1 MTEQWTSALSFS
13 SFAAPRRADGTP
25 AASDPRH
32 DVEETALH
40 WQSHSSRGG
49 AAGWASLNSLEAAGV
64 QGRGILINR
73 VVEIHGLSGS
83 IGEQLTLAWAAE
95 QDAQRFQD
103 PEIER
108 DPGHLE
114 EILTVQR
121 MAVRALC
128 EMSTHFLLGA
138 AHSLANLV
146 LRVTLCNSLAAE
158 VINAPK
164 KNRKAKGF
172 EPGTDMPSAWPT
184 FSSSPAVELWAQVLP
199 EAAEAS
205 GIDGIKKLVSR
216 LTLLQQDPRFRAL
229 DERRGM
235 DYHRRRPQSVKHT
248 SPRRGIWSYDKEK
261 KLSTT
266 RMVASAEDAQRDEV
280 LIHQICVDALTC
292 ITEAMVDIEPLIA
305 ESLSACHLAWRLD
318 DPRTIQGA
326 SPTARERRGLRSS
339 KQ

>member
-172 EPGTDMPSAWPT
+172 EPGTDLPSAWPT
-184 FSSSPAVELWAQVLP
+184 FSSSPAIELWAQVLP

-205 GIDGIKKLVSR
+205 GIDGIKSWSPASPCFSKTLDSVR
-216 LTLLQQDPRFRAL
+216 LTNVVAWITTADAPSRSSTHHPEGAS
-229 DERRGM
+229 GPTT
-235 DYHRRRPQSVKHT
+235 RRRSFRLPEWWPLPRTPSVTK
-248 SPRRGIWSYDKEK
+248 SS
-261 KLSTT
+261 ST
-266 RMVASAEDAQRDEV
+266 RS
-280 LIHQICVDALTC
+280 ALT
-292 ITEAMVDIEPLIA
+292 P
-305 ESLSACHLAWRLD
+305 
-318 DPRTIQGA
+318 
-326 SPTARERRGLRSS
+326 
-339 KQ
+339 

>member
-25 AASDPRH
+25 ATDPRRE
-32 DVEETALH
+32 VEATAMH

-49 AAGWASLNSLEAAGV
+49 AAGWASLHSLEAAGV

-73 VVEIHGLSGS
+73 VVEIHGLAGS

-114 EILTVQR
+114 EIQTVQR

-138 AHSLANLV
+138 THSLANLV
-146 LRVTLCNSLAAE
+146 LRVTLCNSLAAD
-158 VINAPK
+158 VINTPK
-164 KNRKAKGF
+164 RNRKAQGF
-172 EPGTDMPSAWPT
+172 EPGTDLPSAWPT
-184 FSSSPAVELWAQVLP
+184 FSSSPAVELWAQGLP
-199 EAAEAS
+199 DAAEAS
-205 GIDGIKKLVSR
+205 GIESIEKLVSR
-216 LTLLQQDPRFRAL
+216 LLSLQRDHRFRAL
-229 DERRGM
+229 DERRGL

-248 SPRRGIWSYDKEK
+248 SPRTGIWSYDKQK

-280 LIHQICVDALTC
+280 LIHQICVDALIC
-292 ITEAMVDIEPLIA
+292 ITKTMVDIEPLIA

-318 DPRTIQGA
+318 EPRTVH
-326 SPTARERRGLRSS
+326 
-339 KQ
+339 